1 MKSEKLIKK
10 VRNFEIKMDIEIAET
25 PPFPFNSLI
34 SYY

>member
-10 VRNFEIKMDIEIAET
+10 VRNFEIKMDIEIAE
-25 PPFPFNSLI
+25 PPQFPFNSLI